1 MKIKEENT
9 HFETQLAEERFHNIF
24 LALFLN
30 IKLKFT
36 IISLH
41 LKNTDIILSK
51 NSSFEYFAM
60 LLIEKDNK
68 GMYINSCFLI
78 K

>member
-1 MKIKEENT
+1 MKIKEEHT

-41 LKNTDIILSK
+41 LKNRYNFK
-51 NSSFEYFAM
+51 
-60 LLIEKDNK
+60 
-68 GMYINSCFLI
+68 
-78 K
+78 